1 MRKYAGLFSVLC
13 VLITLR
19 DDFRKAGGMV
29 LYDALRRYSSAER
42 TGQDN

>member
-13 VLITLR
+13 VLIPLR
-19 DDFRKAGGMV
+19 YDFRKAGGII